1 MANSNFKASSSL
13 FSVNLDLHPDSTE
26 DFSMDA
32 AMEIIRDYLAKKYSL
47 TAQPIIK
54 LSDGQLLVLTA
65 NEESP
70 NSSLVCVVRSYLGKT
85 RLVTIHLE
93 GAGPL
98 NTGSLDHESGDFISR
113 KGKPIAFCTN
123 GSLSLSLVSL

>member
-1 MANSNFKASSSL
+1 MSNSNFKASSSL
-13 FSVNLDLHPDSTE
+13 FSVNLEQSPDSTE
-26 DFSMDA
+26 DFCMEKA
-32 AMEIIRDYLAKKYSL
+32 VEIIRDYLLRKYTL

-54 LSDGQLLVLTA
+54 LGDGQLLILTA
-65 NEESP
+65 GEESP

-85 RLVTIHLE
+85 RLITVNLE

-113 KGKPIAFCTN
+113 KGKLILIWHFLLETF
-123 GSLSLSLVSL
+123 

>member
-1 MANSNFKASSSL
+1 M
-13 FSVNLDLHPDSTE
+13 FSVNLEPLPDSTE
-26 DFSMDA
+26 DFSMEK
-32 AMEIIRDYLAKKYSL
+32 AMEIIRDYLTKKYSL

-65 NEESP
+65 SEESP
-70 NSSLVCVVRSYLGKT
+70 NNSLVCVVRSYLGKT
-85 RLVTIHLE
+85 RLITINLE

-113 KGKPIAFCTN
+113 KGKPIDFVLAVVWQTVNYISGYSGFF
-123 GSLSLSLVSL
+123 

>member
-1 MANSNFKASSSL
+1 
-13 FSVNLDLHPDSTE
+13 
-26 DFSMDA
+26 MDA
-32 AMEIIRDYLAKKYSL
+32 AVEIIRDYLAKKYSL

-54 LSDGQLLVLTA
+54 LADGQLLVLTA
-65 NEESP
+65 NEDSP

-85 RLVTIHLE
+85 RLITINLE

-113 KGKPIAFCTN
+113 KGNSTPDS
-123 GSLSLSLVSL
+123 GDQSLSPVSFSLLVAV